1 MARSETPNNIIIQC
15 IGHCIGCLFVRLFVC
30 RFSNF
35 KPLQIFLSNFIL
47 FKKYILKMN
56 KSGSYVIVCFLV
68 SDTCIFEGV
77 VHGAFIYI
85 YKKWYIKQLTKTGH
99 GVTMSCLFYI

>member
-1 MARSETPNNIIIQC
+1 
-15 IGHCIGCLFVRLFVC
+15 
-30 RFSNF
+30 
-35 KPLQIFLSNFIL
+35 
-47 FKKYILKMN
+47 MN

-99 GVTMSCLFYI
+99 NVLLVLHLAFCRVINESGNIELLTCV